1 MASGAGGGRGGSQ
14 AEGNPRSTPGLPPPV
29 RSGAGGARAGAAG
42 GGDRDRK
49 IGQLSSGRG
58 GLAATLR
65 ARAERAQ
72 LSARRGARAAQGCE
86 GEEDWVGG
94 SVRGQAPEGF
104 FAKGGG
110 LTHSTYVVQEIQK
123 YKPDRS

>member
-29 RSGAGGARAGAAG
+29 RSGG

-110 LTHSTYVVQEIQK
+110 LTHSTYVGQEIQK

>member
-1 MASGAGGGRGGSQ
+1 MFANCFIGDQ
-14 AEGNPRSTPGLPPPV
+14 KSTE
-29 RSGAGGARAGAAG
+29 
-42 GGDRDRK
+42 
-49 IGQLSSGRG
+49 G
-58 GLAATLR
+58 GLEALLR
-65 ARAERAQ
+65 PPGARAERAQ

-104 FAKGGG
+104 FATGGG